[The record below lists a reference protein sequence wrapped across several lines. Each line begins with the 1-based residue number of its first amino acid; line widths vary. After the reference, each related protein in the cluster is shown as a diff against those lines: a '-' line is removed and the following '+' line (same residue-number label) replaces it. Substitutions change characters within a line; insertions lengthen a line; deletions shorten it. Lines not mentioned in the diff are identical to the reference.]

1 MSTRGLRS
9 RFATHRIT
17 LHPDR
22 QGARSSRFFP
32 GGRVLRAID
41 AIHAFSVA
49 DETGD
54 TIGAGQRAPSL
65 NRLESVGG
73 VADVDAAVSQQ
84 PTDLARAD
92 ATSNDDPVGLFTIAR
107 DATDATARQE
117 AVDLEG
123 SHCGTVAVPFAGWTS
138 KAEAAIRQ
146 GQTIVSTRA

>member
-1 MSTRGLRS
+1 ML
-9 RFATHRIT
+9 
-17 LHPDR
+17 
-22 QGARSSRFFP
+22 
-32 GGRVLRAID
+32 
-41 AIHAFSVA
+41 SVA

-123 SHCGTVAVPFAGWTS
+123 SHCGTAGVPFQKSRRLDIEGRGRDSSRPGHRINASVNG
-138 KAEAAIRQ
+138 R
-146 GQTIVSTRA
+146 